1 VFVPQYEETPR
12 IGKEG
17 DVTGRPARQDAQRNR
32 ARLLDTAAQVFQD
45 AGADAPLD
53 LIAER
58 AGVANATLYRHFPTR
73 RLLVSAVYA
82 RVIDALC
89 AEART
94 RVEDGHV
101 DALFDWFGVVVAHM
115 QASRGLRETLVAA
128 YALAPEESTA
138 EVDEWH
144 ERISAVAQPLF
155 TRARQ
160 EGRIDPSLRWA
171 EVLALVTAV
180 AGAAGQDREAAHRM
194 LSVVVAGLRAP
205 DHLAHQLLQHA
216 RAAERPRPTLQ
227 EPPVKAHGPDPIS
240 AQNSG
245 VERPGPDRLRFT
257 ASST

>member
-1 VFVPQYEETPR
+1 
-12 IGKEG
+12 
-17 DVTGRPARQDAQRNR
+17 VTGRPARQDAQRNR
-32 ARLLDTAAQVFQD
+32 ARLLDTAAQVFQE

-53 LIAER
+53 LIADR

-89 AEART
+89 VEART
-94 RVEDGHV
+94 RVEAGDA

-144 ERISAVAQPLF
+144 ERITAVAQPLF
-155 TRARQ
+155 TRAQ
-160 EGRIDPSLRWA
+160 QAGRLDPALRWT

-180 AGAAGQDREAAHRM
+180 AGAAGQDHKAAHRM
-194 LSVVVAGLRAP
+194 LCVVIAGLRAP
-205 DHLAHQLLQHA
+205 H
-216 RAAERPRPTLQ
+216 
-227 EPPVKAHGPDPIS
+227 PPAPVRDQIG
-240 AQNSG
+240 
-245 VERPGPDRLRFT
+245 
-257 ASST
+257 

>member
-1 VFVPQYEETPR
+1 VLVPQYEEIPR
-12 IGKEG
+12 ICKEG
-17 DVTGRPARQDAQRNR
+17 GVAGRPARQDAQRNR

-82 RVIDALC
+82 RVIDAIC

-94 RVEDGHV
+94 RVERSAGDDDAAADADAGA
-101 DALFDWFGVVVAHM
+101 DALFDWFGVVLAQT
-115 QASRGLRETLVAA
+115 QASRGLRETFVAA

-144 ERISAVAQPLF
+144 ERVSAVARPLF
-155 TRARQ
+155 TRAQR
-160 EGRIDPSLRWA
+160 EGRIDPSLRWT

-180 AGAAGQDREAAHRM
+180 AGAAGEDREAAQRM

-205 DHLAHQLLQHA
+205 
-216 RAAERPRPTLQ
+216 
-227 EPPVKAHGPDPIS
+227 G
-240 AQNSG
+240 
-245 VERPGPDRLRFT
+245 DRLQP
-257 ASST
+257 A